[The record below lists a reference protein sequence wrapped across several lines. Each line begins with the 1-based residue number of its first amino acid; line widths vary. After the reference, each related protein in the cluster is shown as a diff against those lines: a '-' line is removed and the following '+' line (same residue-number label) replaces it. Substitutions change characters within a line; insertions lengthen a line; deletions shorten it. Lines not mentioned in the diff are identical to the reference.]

1 MSPLE
6 SQLLVE
12 ISKLQTSLSGNTA
25 APLQQASIPSM
36 SPAAI
41 LTEGDVRRIV
51 QEVLSEEVNA
61 LKDSFQAAQ
70 AAQSAQVAPESNQ
83 PTIQDAVNLALNEEE
98 RNWLLQ
104 NNNYTVIE
112 QKLPQFLMTEDG
124 QLAIQSLFIYLRGNI

>member
-6 SQLLVE
+6 SQLLAE
-12 ISKLQTSLSGNTA
+12 ISKMQTSLSGNNTA
-25 APLQQASIPSM
+25 PPQQAQIPAFVPSN
-36 SPAAI
+36 I
-41 LTEGDVRRIV
+41 LTESDVRRIV

-61 LKDSFQAAQ
+61 LKDSLNLGK
-70 AAQSAQVAPESNQ
+70 VAEPAPQQQQIPAE

-104 NNNYTVIE
+104 NSNYTIIE

-124 QLAIQSLFIYLRGNI
+124 QLAIQSLLIYLRG

>member
-6 SQLLVE
+6 SQLLAE
-12 ISKLQTSLSGNTA
+12 ISKLQTSLSGNNA
-25 APLQQASIPSM
+25 APMQQAPS
-36 SPAAI
+36 PIIAPI
-41 LTEGDVRRIV
+41 LTESDVRRIV

-70 AAQSAQVAPESNQ
+70 AVQPAQVAPESSQ

-104 NNNYTVIE
+104 NNNYAVIE

-124 QLAIQSLFIYLRGNI
+124 QLAIQSLFIYLRGNV